1 MTATKKYDLSGQ
13 LALITGAGRGI
24 GEACARSLASAGAEV
39 VLTARSANQ
48 LDNVQDDITSS
59 GGKASIHIAD
69 LLKIESIKELKSLG
83 PFNILVNNAGN
94 SIPEH
99 FCDVTEE
106 DFDKVMTLNVKSAFF
121 VAQAVAQGMVESG
134 IKGSIINI
142 SSQMGIVGGK
152 KRTVYCASKHAMEG
166 FSKSMALDLAEN
178 GIRVNTVCPTFVE
191 TELTKPFMAERE
203 FKDYVISSIPLGHV
217 GKTEDVADAV
227 LFLASNMSKM
237 VTGSAI
243 KVDGGWTAI

>member
-1 MTATKKYDLSGQ
+1 MCIRDS
-13 LALITGAGRGI
+13 
-24 GEACARSLASAGAEV
+24 
-39 VLTARSANQ
+39 
-48 LDNVQDDITSS
+48 
-59 GGKASIHIAD
+59 
-69 LLKIESIKELKSLG
+69 
-83 PFNILVNNAGN
+83 
-94 SIPEH
+94 

-121 VAQAVAQGMVESG
+121 VAQAVAQGMVKSG

-203 FKDYVISSIPLGHV
+203 FKDYVICLLYTSPSPRDRTRSRMPSS
-217 GKTEDVADAV
+217 A
-227 LFLASNMSKM
+227 
-237 VTGSAI
+237 
-243 KVDGGWTAI
+243 

>member
-1 MTATKKYDLSGQ
+1 MTAAKKYNLSGQ
-13 LALITGAGRGI
+13 LALVTGAGRGI

-39 VLTARSANQ
+39 VLTSRSAKQ
-48 LDNVQDDITSS
+48 LENVQNGINSS
-59 GGKASIHIAD
+59 GGKASVHVGD
-69 LLKIESIKELKSLG
+69 LLKMESIQELKKLG

-94 SIPEH
+94 NIPEH

-106 DFDKVMTLNVKSAFF
+106 NFDKVMLLNVKSAFF
-121 VAQAVAQGMVESG
+121 VAQAVAQDMVESG
-134 IKGSIINI
+134 IKGSIIHI

-191 TELTKPFMAERE
+191 TELTRPFMAEKE
-203 FKDYVISSIPLGHV
+203 FKDYVLSRIPLGHV
-217 GKTEDVADAV
+217 GQTEDVADAV
-227 LFLASNMSKM
+227 LFFASDMSKM

>member
-1 MTATKKYDLSGQ
+1 MYGGFDIKKKGSFK
-13 LALITGAGRGI
+13 
-24 GEACARSLASAGAEV
+24 
-39 VLTARSANQ
+39 LTLFFQSP
-48 LDNVQDDITSS
+48 LKKSS
-59 GGKASIHIAD
+59 QIH
-69 LLKIESIKELKSLG
+69 LT
-83 PFNILVNNAGN
+83 F
-94 SIPEH
+94 
-99 FCDVTEE
+99 F
-106 DFDKVMTLNVKSAFF
+106 TLWVAAFF
-121 VAQAVAQGMVESG
+121 VAQAVAQGMVEAG

-203 FKDYVISSIPLGHV
+203 FKDYVISRIPLGHI

>member
-1 MTATKKYDLSGQ
+1 MTSTKKYDLSGQ
-13 LALITGAGRGI
+13 LALVTGAGRGI

-39 VLTARSANQ
+39 VLTARSVKQ
-48 LDNVQDDITSS
+48 LENVQNEITSS
-59 GGKASIHIAD
+59 GGKASVHVAD
-69 LLKIESIKELKSLG
+69 LLKMESIQELKKLG

-94 SIPEH
+94 NIPEH
-99 FCDVTEE
+99 FCDVKEE
-106 DFDKVMTLNVKSAFF
+106 HFDKVMLLNVKSAFF
-121 VAQAVAQGMVESG
+121 VAQAVAQGMIESG
-134 IKGSIINI
+134 IRGTIINI

-191 TELTKPFMAERE
+191 TELTRPFMAEKE
-203 FKDYVISSIPLGHV
+203 FKDYVLSRIPLGHV
-217 GKTEDVADAV
+217 GQTEDVADAV
-227 LFLASNMSKM
+227 LFLASDMSKM

>member
-1 MTATKKYDLSGQ
+1 MTAAKGYDLRGQ
-13 LALITGAGRGI
+13 RALVTGAGRGI
-24 GEACARSLASAGAEV
+24 GEACAKTLAAVGAEV
-39 VLTARSANQ
+39 VLTARTEKQ
-48 LDNVQDDITSS
+48 LEQVRDKIIKS
-59 GGKASIHIAD
+59 GGKASVHVAD
-69 LLKIESIKELKSLG
+69 LLKMESILELKKLG

-94 SIPEH
+94 NIPEH

-106 DFDKVMTLNVKSAFF
+106 DFDKVMLLNVKSAFF

-134 IKGSIINI
+134 IRGSIINI

-191 TELTKPFMAERE
+191 TELTRPFMAEKE
-203 FKDYVISSIPLGHV
+203 FKDYVLSRIPLGHV
-217 GKTEDVADAV
+217 GQTEDVADAV
-227 LFLASNMSKM
+227 LFLASDMSKM

>member
-1 MTATKKYDLSGQ
+1 MTAAKKYDLSGQ
-13 LALITGAGRGI
+13 LALVTGAGRGI
-24 GEACARSLASAGAEV
+24 GKACAMSLASAGADV
-39 VLTARSANQ
+39 VLTARSTKQ
-48 LDNVQDDITSS
+48 LENVQNEITSS
-59 GGKASIHIAD
+59 GGKASIHVAD
-69 LLKIESIKELKSLG
+69 LLKMESIQELKKFG

-94 SIPEH
+94 NIPEH

-106 DFDKVMTLNVKSAFF
+106 NFDKVMLLNVKSAFF

-134 IKGSIINI
+134 IKGSIIHI

-191 TELTKPFMAERE
+191 TELTRPFMAEKE
-203 FKDYVISSIPLGHV
+203 FKDYVLSRIPLGHV
-217 GKTEDVADAV
+217 GQTEDVADAV
-227 LFLASNMSKM
+227 LFLASDMSKM

>member
-1 MTATKKYDLSGQ
+1 MTAANKYDLSGKY
-13 LALITGAGRGI
+13 ALVTGAGRGI
-24 GEACARSLASAGAEV
+24 GEACARSLALAGAEV

-48 LDNVQDDITSS
+48 LEYVRDEITSS

-69 LLKIESIKELKSLG
+69 LLKLESIQELNKLG

-94 SIPEH
+94 NIPEH

-106 DFDKVMTLNVKSAFF
+106 NFDKVMLLNLKSAFF
-121 VAQAVAQGMVESG
+121 VAQAVAQGMIETG
-134 IKGSIINI
+134 IRGSIIHI

-152 KRTVYCASKHAMEG
+152 KRTVYCASKHAIEG
-166 FSKSMALDLAEN
+166 LSKSMALDLAEN

-191 TELTKPFMAERE
+191 TELTRPFMAEKE
-203 FKDYVISSIPLGHV
+203 FKDYVLSRIPLGHV
-217 GKTEDVADAV
+217 GQTEDVADAV
-227 LFLASNMSKM
+227 LFLASDMSKM

>member
-1 MTATKKYDLSGQ
+1 MMAEKKYDLSGK
-13 LALITGAGRGI
+13 LALVTGAGRGI

-39 VLTARSANQ
+39 VLTARSAIQ
-48 LDNVQDDITSS
+48 LENVQNEISTS

-69 LLKIESIKELKSLG
+69 LLKMESVKELKKLG
-83 PFNILVNNAGN
+83 PFNLLVNNAGN
-94 SIPEH
+94 NIPEH

-106 DFDKVMTLNVKSAFF
+106 NFDKIMLLNVKSAFF
-121 VAQAVAQGMVESG
+121 VAQVVAQGMVEAG
-134 IKGSIINI
+134 IKGSIINL
-142 SSQMGIVGGK
+142 SSQMGIVGGNN
-152 KRTVYCASKHAMEG
+152 RAVYCASKHAMEG

-191 TELTKPFMAERE
+191 TDLTRPFMAKKD
-203 FKDYVISSIPLGHV
+203 FKDYVLSRIPLGHI
-217 GKTEDVADAV
+217 GQTEDVADAV
-227 LFLASNMSKM
+227 LFLASSMSKM